1 MKMRK
6 KVHPENRCSAT
17 VFRVCDAVFIMK
29 EIVTFC
35 MKGCFTIQKNKK
47 ICSIIDLELED
58 PNAAD
63 YAEIPFEN
71 RVTYPL
77 SSKLTVNLS
86 KTENDTK
93 SPYAQVEVTLMLNKT
108 AEAYETV
115 QPLLANYEPIIRS
128 IVGEEISKYTTEN
141 LNGNKDFI
149 QKTIRTRLST
159 EFGTSDLLI
168 AVDLNWTYD
177 SK

>member
-1 MKMRK
+1 MKRNMLAI
-6 KVHPENRCSAT
+6 VILAAT
-17 VFRVCDAVFIMK
+17 LVNIALTALMLFTVIPKAQRTDAL
-29 EIVTFC
+29 
-35 MKGCFTIQKNKK
+35 IQK
-47 ICSIIDLELED
+47 ICSIIELELED

-63 YAEIPFEN
+63 YAEIPFED
-71 RVTYPL
+71 RETYPL

-86 KTENDTK
+86 KTENDSK

-108 AEAYETV
+108 AESYETV

-128 IVGEEISKYTTEN
+128 IVGDEISKYTTEN
-141 LNGNKDFI
+141 LNENKDLI

>member
-1 MKMRK
+1 MKRNMLAI
-6 KVHPENRCSAT
+6 VILAAT
-17 VFRVCDAVFIMK
+17 LVNIALTALML
-29 EIVTFC
+29 
-35 MKGCFTIQKNKK
+35 FTVVPKAQRTDSLIQK
-47 ICSIIDLELED
+47 ICSIIELELED

-63 YAEIPFEN
+63 YAEIPFED

-77 SSKLTVNLS
+77 SSKLTINLT
-86 KTENDTK
+86 KMEGEVK
-93 SPYAQVEVTLMLNKT
+93 SPYAQVEVTLMLNKQ
-108 AEAYETV
+108 AEAFATV

-128 IVGEEISKYTTEN
+128 IVGEEIAKYTTEN
-141 LNGNKDFI
+141 LNANKDLI